1 VVALAGS
8 TASRGHG
15 VKHRA
20 GGAGGGSG
28 DTGAGEESRR
38 QEGRRGS
45 PGMEWSEDSV
55 RGGGGNSRL
64 VGGGRGFSQKHPGDA
79 CKSDTYIEFL
89 LLGVEIKFSVRA
101 FVQIF

>member
-1 VVALAGS
+1 
-8 TASRGHG
+8 
-15 VKHRA
+15 
-20 GGAGGGSG
+20 
-28 DTGAGEESRR
+28 
-38 QEGRRGS
+38 
-45 PGMEWSEDSV
+45 MEWSEDSV